1 MKLLTNLLVI
11 FALAFFMVIVCSQ
24 GIQLNE
30 VQKELAKVQAQN
42 FETQQQL
49 QETEARCERMTD
61 TCIDIIANRRW
72 EE

>member
-1 MKLLTNLLVI
+1 MRQLTNALVLLALFFFLVI
-11 FALAFFMVIVCSQ
+11 ICSQ

-30 VQKELAKVQAQN
+30 VQRELAKVQAQN
-42 FETQQQL
+42 YETRKEL